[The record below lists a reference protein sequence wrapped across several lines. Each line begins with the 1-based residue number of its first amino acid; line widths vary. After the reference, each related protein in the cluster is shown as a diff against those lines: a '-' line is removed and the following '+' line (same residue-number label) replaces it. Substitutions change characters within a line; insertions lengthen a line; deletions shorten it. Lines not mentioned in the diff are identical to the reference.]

1 MLITFRSLLVT
12 RRRCALVTLMCV
24 LVTRRRMLVTTFVWL
39 LFVARLAFGLRSC
52 ERLSVAV
59 ASVARVWLDGRRVR
73 RSWAAPPYAAPR
85 AWGHSAS
92 LNAQRDD

>member
-24 LVTRRRMLVTTFVWL
+24 LVTTFVWL
-39 LFVARLAFGLRSC
+39 LFVARSAFGLRSC